1 MGKEGETSAATA
13 YAAVRPKVKNQKGK
27 GCPARW
33 FGSETAEEEE
43 VERRDRWR
51 KQQENE
57 KSVQVGIGV
66 CFARC
71 VSIYRHES
79 YLNGRVTTSS
89 RLSRRPRRAHKNRR
103 LQSPDG

>member
-13 YAAVRPKVKNQKGK
+13 YATVRPKVKNQEGK

-51 KQQENE
+51 TQQENE
-57 KSVQVGIGV
+57 KWVQVGIGV
-66 CFARC
+66 CFARY
-71 VSIYRHES
+71 VSIYRQEW

-89 RLSRRPRRAHKNRR
+89 RLSSRPKTVHKNRR